1 MCCFVPLLSG
11 QGFNSMYTRLP
22 YHDVIKSSDT
32 LCSELFKSE
41 VNLIKTKAFRISC

>member
-22 YHDVIKSSDT
+22 YHDVIKKSSEHSV
-32 LCSELFKSE
+32 SELFKWLK
-41 VNLIKTKAFRISC
+41 LI